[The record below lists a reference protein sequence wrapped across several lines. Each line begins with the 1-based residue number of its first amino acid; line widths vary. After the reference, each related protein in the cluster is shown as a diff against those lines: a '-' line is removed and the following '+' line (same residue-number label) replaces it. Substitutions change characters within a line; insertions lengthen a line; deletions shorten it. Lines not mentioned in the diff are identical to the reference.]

1 MAIENQRQRRRSLS
15 DIKTVLRSK
24 KKAMPK
30 VAGSETL
37 ERFILEKNR
46 DRLGQERA
54 NIEKRLARIDK
65 EIAVIDDEL
74 GKIEDNVSQDENK
87 TINRANHEKREY
99 GEKMKK
105 MKKINIDY

>member
-1 MAIENQRQRRRSLS
+1 MASESRNRRTLS
-15 DIKTVLRSK
+15 DIKTVLRNK

-46 DRLGQERA
+46 ARLEQERA
-54 NIEKRLARIDK
+54 NLEKRFAHIDK
-65 EIAVIDDEL
+65 EMAVIDDEL